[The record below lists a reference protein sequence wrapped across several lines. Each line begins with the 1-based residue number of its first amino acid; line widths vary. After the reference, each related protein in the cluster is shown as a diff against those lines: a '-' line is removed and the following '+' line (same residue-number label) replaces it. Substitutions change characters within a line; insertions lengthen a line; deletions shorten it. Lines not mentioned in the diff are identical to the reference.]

1 MKLTGRFRIP
11 GDFPGLELLG
21 SYCEPSVTVTDG
33 LISGL
38 IRDMGFLSPQRFC
51 SCVEGVF
58 ANSGRMSTSRYADWR
73 ADLDASRDLSDL
85 EKQSYGFVLG
95 WFEGWRLRK
104 GLRAERPAAVVF
116 WKEQLQRS

>member
-1 MKLTGRFRIP
+1 MKLTGRFTIP

-21 SYCEPSVTVTDG
+21 SCREPSVMVIDD

-51 SCVEGVF
+51 SCAAGGF
-58 ANSGRMSTSRYADWR
+58 ANSGRMSTSRDADWR

-85 EKQSYGFVLG
+85 EKQSYGFVPG
-95 WFEGWRLRK
+95 WFESWRLRK
-104 GLRAERPAAVVF
+104 GLRAERPAAVLF
-116 WKEQLQRS
+116 WKEQLQGS